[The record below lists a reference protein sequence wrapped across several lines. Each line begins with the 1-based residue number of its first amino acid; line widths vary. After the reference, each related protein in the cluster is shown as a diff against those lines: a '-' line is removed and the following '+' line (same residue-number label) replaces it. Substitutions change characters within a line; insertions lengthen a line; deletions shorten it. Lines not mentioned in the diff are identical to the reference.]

1 MAENLAKF
9 NSAMSQFQSGSE
21 GINNYLSSAS
31 NRLASSAQSAVAD
44 AIGISQEDKQ
54 ALDDNIS
61 MITGAAPLGLAA
73 VSRLKGRA
81 FPKKVTGKGSESG
94 KATEAAKGKASETGK
109 AAEGGK
115 TGETAEGGEA
125 PLGGGTPEVGSEL
138 TNMEGEGQSL
148 KAAEFPE
155 SELFGKG
162 LGSTPNEGPGTS
174 DSAGSGAKGVG
185 EDAEEGAGEDAED
198 VPDLFGE
205 GAAEGAAEGGEVA
218 AGAGETAAVAG
229 EGAAVAAGAGETAA
243 VGGSLLSF
251 DTAVAAVPVLG
262 ELAVAATAGYAIYEG
277 ISDILG
283 GTSNHNSEV
292 TKAFSGDI
300 ATTGESSAFTSGSY
314 AVASNDGITT
324 QTGGSSAF

>member
-218 AGAGETAAVAG
+218 AGAGETAAV
-229 EGAAVAAGAGETAA
+229 
-243 VGGSLLSF
+243 GGSLLSF